1 MPAVLL
7 VAMLRLPSPTFTT
20 RFPPTQAYMAQFPA
34 ILRTV
39 YTSSGPSSPDRFSS
53 FWSILDTRAVA
64 GRPSAHSQV

>member
-7 VAMLRLPSPTFTT
+7 VAMLRLPSTTFTT

-39 YTSSGPSSPDRFSS
+39 YTSSGPSSPDDGGEGAEGR
-53 FWSILDTRAVA
+53 LRKLCPAVC
-64 GRPSAHSQV
+64 RPR